1 MKRAISIILA
11 ALLIFG
17 VSVSAFAEN
26 TDIPE
31 IPTNEETTNEPTTEE
46 ESTQPSTD
54 AEEETTEPEIS
65 DDPDEKV
72 ATLSIC
78 SCMSTPVVAGH
89 TYIYVQNLSD
99 EPIEVGLYE
108 VPVGQGVSV
117 GTLSIS
123 VHDGWGI
130 YYNIETYREPREG
143 HIPQI
148 WSKTIELD
156 KADLEKLDKKLD
168 KFVNYWGPFFNCSF
182 FAFSVWNNVSGDFL
196 IPLVIPGLS
205 HLIVQAV
212 GEKGVLDMYK
222 ADASQVFKQRGTGED
237 AYLEPVGEKTLEIG

>member
-1 MKRAISIILA
+1 MKKIISVLLVI
-11 ALLIFG
+11 LLIFSA
-17 VSVSAFAEN
+17 SVSAAADN
-26 TDIPE
+26 TAAPE
-31 IPTNEETTNEPTTEE
+31 IPTTGEEETTE
-46 ESTQPSTD
+46 PSTD
-54 AEEETTEPEIS
+54 VEEETTEPEIPTEP
-65 DDPDEKV
+65 DDDKIV

-78 SCMSTPVVAGH
+78 SCMSTPVIAGH

-99 EPIEVGLYE
+99 EPIQVGLYE

-130 YYNIETYREPREG
+130 YYNIETYREPREE
-143 HIPQI
+143 HLPQI

-156 KADLEKLDKKLD
+156 REGLNKLDKKLD

-182 FAFSVWNNVSGDFL
+182 FAFAVWNSVAGDFL
-196 IPLVIPGLS
+196 VPMVIPVLS
-205 HLIVQAV
+205 HLIVMAV
-212 GEKGVLDMYK
+212 GEKGVLELYK
-222 ADASQVFKQRGTGED
+222 SDASQVFKQRGTGKN

>member
-1 MKRAISIILA
+1 MKKAISVILA
-11 ALLIFG
+11 ALLVFS
-17 VSVSAFAEN
+17 VSISAFAEN
-26 TDIPE
+26 TDLPE
-31 IPTNEETTNEPTTEE
+31 FPTNEEVTTEE
-46 ESTQPSTD
+46 ETTEPSTD
-54 AEEETTEPEIS
+54 VEEETTEPEIPTEP
-65 DDPDEKV
+65 DDDKIV

-78 SCMSTPVVAGH
+78 SCMSTPVIAGH

-99 EPIEVGLYE
+99 EPIQVGLYE

-130 YYNIETYREPREG
+130 YYNIETYREPREE
-143 HIPQI
+143 HFPQI

-156 KADLEKLDKKLD
+156 REGLNKLDKKLD

-182 FAFSVWNNVSGDFL
+182 FAFAVWNSIAGDFL

-205 HLIVQAV
+205 HLVVMAV
-212 GEKGVLDMYK
+212 GEQGVLELYK
-222 ADASQVFKQRGTGED
+222 SEPNQVFKQRGTGKN

>member
-1 MKRAISIILA
+1 MKRTNKMKRLISVLLIILI
-11 ALLIFG
+11 IFSA
-17 VSVSAFAEN
+17 SVSAVAN
-26 TDIPE
+26 DTAVPE
-31 IPTNEETTNEPTTEE
+31 ISTTEKE
-46 ESTQPSTD
+46 ESTEPVT
-54 AEEETTEPEIS
+54 EEETTLPEFPEE
-65 DDPDEKV
+65 PDENEVV
-72 ATLSIC
+72 ATLSVC

-99 EPIEVGLYE
+99 KPIQVGLYE

-130 YYNIETYREPREG
+130 YYNLETYREPREG

-156 KADLEKLDKKLD
+156 KSGLEKLDKKLD

-182 FAFSVWNNVSGDFL
+182 FAFSVWNNVTGDFL
-196 IPLVIPGLS
+196 APLVIPGLS
-205 HLIVQAV
+205 HLIVRAV
-212 GEKGVLDMYK
+212 GEKGVLDMYMS
-222 ADASQVFKQRGTGED
+222 DASQVFKQRGTGES

>member
-1 MKRAISIILA
+1 MKKAISIILA

-26 TDIPE
+26 TDMPE
-31 IPTNEETTNEPTTEE
+31 IPTNEETTNESTTEE

-54 AEEETTEPEIS
+54 AEEETTEPEIP

-89 TYIYVQNLSD
+89 TYIYVENLSD

-108 VPVGQGVSV
+108 VPVGQGVSL
-117 GTLSIS
+117 GTLSFS
-123 VHDGWGI
+123 VYDGWGI
-130 YYNIETYREPREG
+130 YYNLETYREPREG

-148 WSKTIELD
+148 WSKTMELD
-156 KADLEKLDKKLD
+156 KSDLEKLDKKLD
-168 KFVNYWGPFFNCSF
+168 NFVNYWGLFFNCSF
-182 FAFSVWNNVSGDFL
+182 FAFSVWNNISGDFL

-205 HLIVQAV
+205 HLVVRAV
-212 GEKGVLDMYK
+212 GEKGVLELYK
-222 ADASQVFKQRGTGED
+222 SEPNQVFKQRGTGKN